1 VVIFRLQTP
10 KKIRGYK
17 QIFNGQSVVC
27 GFNKVFMSDALYKI
41 SAIMSALPQ
50 KLGKLSSIFSKS
62 VQQAQ
67 PVDALLSRLPLTLYP
82 VSAPEE
88 EIIESVR
95 DYELDLFSKIPP
107 QIKSDFVN
115 EKVDINIPNPH
126 VFISTDRERGTNKY
140 VIIEPPLDQNSI
152 LIYLKYI
159 KELERRLL
167 EEGKEINVANV
178 VKEVSLKSKG
188 IAEFTGNRLILSIPA
203 RVATYY
209 LLRNV
214 FGFNLLTPLV
224 SDPNIEDISINGL
237 SSPVF
242 IYHREY
248 EYIPTNINFAK
259 LSLVNQP
266 INGQDLLDQTLLRLV
281 YLAGKT
287 ISVASPIADGMLP
300 EGDRIAATFRREVSV
315 KGSSVVIRK
324 FAGRPIT
331 ILDLII
337 SGVMSPEVAAYLW
350 YAIDLRMTFMVM
362 GVTGAGKTTIL
373 NTILNL
379 VKETNKVVTIE
390 DIPELRL
397 AQDNWVQLTAR
408 QAYGD
413 TGKEISLMDL
423 VKLSLRYRPDIIVVG
438 EIRGAEAYVL
448 FQAISTGHGGATTFH
463 AYDIESAVKRL
474 MNNPLN
480 IPQEWIPMMNLGI
493 TIRRLP
499 LVTRDGKIELKRRVV
514 AIDEI
519 VEWNDFRR
527 SVTWDPK
534 LDQHRLEVDSAKVMR
549 ARLEEMGKGLDEA
562 SEEIMRRSS
571 YLSRLSR
578 IPSVVQDPESYKLV
592 KRYIV
597 KYSMKPEEAMR
608 EVSILAK

>member
-1 VVIFRLQTP
+1 
-10 KKIRGYK
+10 
-17 QIFNGQSVVC
+17 
-27 GFNKVFMSDALYKI
+27 
-41 SAIMSALPQ
+41 MSALPQ

-242 IYHREY
+242 IYYREY

>member
-1 VVIFRLQTP
+1 
-10 KKIRGYK
+10 
-17 QIFNGQSVVC
+17 
-27 GFNKVFMSDALYKI
+27 MSDALYKI

-373 NTILNL
+373 NAILNL

>member
-1 VVIFRLQTP
+1 
-10 KKIRGYK
+10 
-17 QIFNGQSVVC
+17 
-27 GFNKVFMSDALYKI
+27 MSDALYKI

>member
-1 VVIFRLQTP
+1 
-10 KKIRGYK
+10 
-17 QIFNGQSVVC
+17 
-27 GFNKVFMSDALYKI
+27 
-41 SAIMSALPQ
+41 MSALPQ

-214 FGFNLLTPLV
+214 FGFNLLTPLI

-331 ILDLII
+331 ILDHII

-373 NTILNL
+373 NAILNL

>member
-1 VVIFRLQTP
+1 
-10 KKIRGYK
+10 
-17 QIFNGQSVVC
+17 
-27 GFNKVFMSDALYKI
+27 MSDALYKI

-373 NTILNL
+373 NAILNL

-578 IPSVVQDPESYKLV
+578 IPSVFQDPESYKLV

>member
-1 VVIFRLQTP
+1 
-10 KKIRGYK
+10 
-17 QIFNGQSVVC
+17 
-27 GFNKVFMSDALYKI
+27 MSDALYKI

-214 FGFNLLTPLV
+214 FGFNLLTPLI

-373 NTILNL
+373 NAILNL

>member
-1 VVIFRLQTP
+1 
-10 KKIRGYK
+10 
-17 QIFNGQSVVC
+17 
-27 GFNKVFMSDALYKI
+27 MSDALYKI

-373 NTILNL
+373 NAILNL

-578 IPSVVQDPESYKLV
+578 IPSMVQDPESYKLV

>member
-1 VVIFRLQTP
+1 
-10 KKIRGYK
+10 
-17 QIFNGQSVVC
+17 
-27 GFNKVFMSDALYKI
+27 MSDALYKI

-373 NTILNL
+373 NVILNL

>member
-1 VVIFRLQTP
+1 
-10 KKIRGYK
+10 
-17 QIFNGQSVVC
+17 
-27 GFNKVFMSDALYKI
+27 
-41 SAIMSALPQ
+41 MSALPQ

-373 NTILNL
+373 NAILNL

>member
-1 VVIFRLQTP
+1 
-10 KKIRGYK
+10 
-17 QIFNGQSVVC
+17 
-27 GFNKVFMSDALYKI
+27 MSDALYKI

-242 IYHREY
+242 IYYREY

>member
-1 VVIFRLQTP
+1 
-10 KKIRGYK
+10 
-17 QIFNGQSVVC
+17 
-27 GFNKVFMSDALYKI
+27 MSDALYKI

-331 ILDLII
+331 ILDHII

-373 NTILNL
+373 NAILNL

>member
-1 VVIFRLQTP
+1 
-10 KKIRGYK
+10 
-17 QIFNGQSVVC
+17 
-27 GFNKVFMSDALYKI
+27 
-41 SAIMSALPQ
+41 MSALPQ